1 MGKMKTLNDKWKT
14 LGQNERTTNRKLTIV
29 NSQHILGLTIPLL
42 ISASPPPVTHTTYT
56 VAFLTDVIQ
65 LPAPMT
71 CRRRHD
77 ARGCFTGEE
86 EVGTDELLSTCQH
99 RLPRQ
104 PTVFTRSPV
113 RGEGQRVRVSPG
125 CENMKRHPPLYP
137 HLYHGRVLFVC
148 LSLHQL
154 SLTSFPLLLR
164 FLSVDPTPRCSCMQ
178 LYAAVRRTPGLRC
191 QENTMFLSDSHHDTT
206 FIPGAHRPVDCT
218 HI

>member
-1 MGKMKTLNDKWKT
+1 
-14 LGQNERTTNRKLTIV
+14 
-29 NSQHILGLTIPLL
+29 
-42 ISASPPPVTHTTYT
+42 
-56 VAFLTDVIQ
+56 
-65 LPAPMT
+65 MT

-99 RLPRQ
+99 RLLSTCQHRLPRQ

-113 RGEGQRVRVSPG
+113 RGEGQRVRISPG
-125 CENMKRHPPLYP
+125 CENMKRPPPLYP
-137 HLYHGRVLFVC
+137 HLYHGRVLSVC

-178 LYAAVRRTPGLRC
+178 LCGALLASGVRKIQCFYQTAIMMLRLYPGHIEQWSVHIYSDHGTIPTGVHGTIQVERKLGHDGCSISDCFSYRC
-191 QENTMFLSDSHHDTT
+191 VVKKHTWVTRM
-206 FIPGAHRPVDCT
+206 
-218 HI
+218 